1 MIYDISLPVTETLA
15 SWPGQAQPAFTFT
28 SHQDRGDHATGS
40 HLSMSAHTGTHLDAP
55 LHFVPGGV
63 GVDHLDLEKLIGP
76 ATVVHALE
84 ADAITANVLES
95 LAIPP
100 GTSRL
105 LIRTRNSDWWAQGDD
120 REFHTDY
127 VAIEPDAADWI
138 VAHDI
143 VCVGVDYLSVG
154 PWGNGTPTHVTLLSN
169 GVIPVEGLNLHG
181 IERGAYQFICLPLK
195 LKDRDGAPCRAVLVR

>member
-1 MIYDISLPVTETLA
+1 MIYDISLSVTEALA
-15 SWPGQAQPAFTFT
+15 GWPGQGNPEFTFT
-28 SHQDRGDHATGS
+28 SHQSRGDTATGT
-40 HLSMSAHTGTHLDAP
+40 HLAMSVHTGTHLDAP
-55 LHFVPGGV
+55 LHFIRGAT
-63 GVDHLDLEKLIGP
+63 GVDQLDLEKLIGP
-76 ATVVHALE
+76 AYVVHAL
-84 ADAITANVLES
+84 DVDTITAPVLES

-100 GTSRL
+100 GTVRL
-105 LIRTRNSDWWAQGDD
+105 LIRTRNSDWWARGDD

-143 VCVGVDYLSVG
+143 VCVGVDYLSVA
-154 PWGNGTPTHVTLLSN
+154 PWANGAPTHVKLLAN

-181 IERGAYQFICLPLK
+181 IERGAYQLICLPIK